1 LSINFQKNQLVLP
14 GDKLASGN
22 YRPGQG
28 VYREKTNEGTTFYS
42 AFIGLASI
50 RGNVISITPLQGSYV
65 PLEGDVVIGV
75 ITSVGSRSW
84 MVDINSPYPAILAL
98 NNVVD
103 RNEGSG
109 ASDLNRFLQFG
120 DLVLAKI
127 ISYDRTRDP
136 SLTLHQRGLKK
147 LVSGRIIEV
156 SPVKIPRII
165 GKQGSMISLIKD
177 MTKSQIYVGQN
188 GRVLINAPD
197 FETEKFII
205 EILEKIQQ
213 KAHISGLTTE
223 RRNVILELG
232 IAYWLIESNFEFS
245 IDYIKRAR
253 KSFKIKKSE

>member
-1 LSINFQKNQLVLP
+1 MSVNFQKNQLVLP

-28 VYREKTNEGTTFYS
+28 VYREKTNDGTTFYS
-42 AFIGLASI
+42 AFIGLASL

-65 PLEGDVVIGV
+65 PLEGDVVIGT

-103 RNEGSG
+103 RNEGAGS
-109 ASDLNRFLQFG
+109 SDLSKFLKYG
-120 DLVLAKI
+120 DLILAKI

-147 LVSGRIIEV
+147 LVSGRIIDV

-165 GKQGSMISLIKD
+165 GKQGSMISMIKE

-197 FETEKFII
+197 FETEKFVI
-205 EILEKIQQ
+205 EIIEKIQRE
-213 KAHISGLTTE
+213 AHISGLTDRIKKEITE
-223 RRNVILELG
+223 RLE
-232 IAYWLIESNFEFS
+232 
-245 IDYIKRAR
+245 K
-253 KSFKIKKSE
+253 